1 MPTME
6 QIEEGYFNYLS
17 NEVLEAI
24 MKANRYDCKDFTAIK
39 LCFYKNMFNL
49 LKNKEEFDKY
59 MQVLGEYNQEQK
71 ILKLYDR
78 NKK

>member
-39 LCFYKNMFNL
+39 LCFYRNMFNL
-49 LKNKEEFDKY
+49 LKNKEEFEENIRILSEHRQK
-59 MQVLGEYNQEQK
+59 QKVLS
-71 ILKLYDR
+71 LYDKR
-78 NKK
+78 